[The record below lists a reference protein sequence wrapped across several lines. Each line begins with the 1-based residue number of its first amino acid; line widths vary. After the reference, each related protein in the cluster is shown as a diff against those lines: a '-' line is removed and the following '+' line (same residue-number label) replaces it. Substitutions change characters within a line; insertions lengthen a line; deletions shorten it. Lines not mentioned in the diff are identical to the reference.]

1 MTPTGSIIPCY
12 AEINNYLYQ
21 VKLNCKSV
29 IISEQ
34 SRPQESR
41 GRCYPMIF
49 QNRRQAGEKLAR
61 ELQALG
67 RKNTI
72 VLAIPRDGVAVG
84 GAVAK
89 GIGCPFDVIPL
100 MKIPI
105 PWNPEA
111 SYGVVAMDGTMVWN
125 RPLMNRLE
133 LSERELEMAA
143 AVVIE
148 EAKRSEQL
156 YRRGS
161 PFPNLDNKTV
171 VLIDDG
177 LASGYSML
185 AAVNF
190 VKKRRPGSIIIAT
203 PVASDIACRMLA
215 AEEGIERIIA
225 LVQDPEPFFSLE
237 SYYREYKFLTDD
249 DVIRELG

>member
-1 MTPTGSIIPCY
+1 
-12 AEINNYLYQ
+12 
-21 VKLNCKSV
+21 
-29 IISEQ
+29 
-34 SRPQESR
+34 
-41 GRCYPMIF
+41 MIF
-49 QNRRQAGEKLAR
+49 QDRRQAGEKLAE
-61 ELQALG
+61 ELQTLG
-67 RKNTI
+67 LKNTI

-84 GAVAK
+84 SAVAK

-148 EAKRSEQL
+148 EAKKSEQL
-156 YRRGS
+156 YRRGN
-161 PFPNLDNKTV
+161 PFPKLDNKTV
-171 VLIDDG
+171 ILVDDG

-215 AEEGIERIIA
+215 AEEGIDRIIA
-225 LVQDPEPFFSLE
+225 LIQDPEQFFSLE

-249 DVIRELG
+249 DVIRELSLLLK